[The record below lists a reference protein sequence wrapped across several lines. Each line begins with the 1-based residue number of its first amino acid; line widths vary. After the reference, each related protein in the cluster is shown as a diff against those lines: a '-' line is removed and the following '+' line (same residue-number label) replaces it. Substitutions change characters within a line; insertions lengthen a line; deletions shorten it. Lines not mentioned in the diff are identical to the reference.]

1 MAKVDKYSI
10 HGLKRRPT
18 YSEIIGMLD
27 DNEKITGKLPDRS
40 ATMFRNSPEG
50 SYFDGS
56 DAMEQLREEQGR
68 LLLRQMSDLLLRQ
81 NVRTAG
87 RTYHAER
94 TTRLPATSPTI
105 AQPTQPMDVEQE
117 TTNQTQATPTAPT
130 FSTQQASQ
138 IQAELNQRMNNAVKR
153 RTETS
158 VNHRGEMFKQNK
170 PTITEQIHHINPP
183 RIFTPIKPE
192 DTPIPMS
199 DQDELMTDAQMRNRT
214 KATSSTQ
221 PPPPSPLSLPRPAT
235 TQHFFIG
242 TPNETKTPKR
252 NSPETAIEPKGKAG
266 RPKRFQADNVAR
278 GSEAKREGS
287 SPEDE
292 PKTRKRRNNKRTDLS
307 LAMGEADNEA
317 DVEDNRPRNVPRVLK
332 PYQIGVQRLK
342 EGFETAINRNMITKE
357 QFEEW
362 NKAYQIWF
370 ASRGNES
377 KKKQM
382 LKVVRD
388 VYRKHLW
395 KKLEEA
401 EKINKMDN
409 II

>member
-1 MAKVDKYSI
+1 
-10 HGLKRRPT
+10 
-18 YSEIIGMLD
+18 
-27 DNEKITGKLPDRS
+27 
-40 ATMFRNSPEG
+40 
-50 SYFDGS
+50 
-56 DAMEQLREEQGR
+56 
-68 LLLRQMSDLLLRQ
+68 
-81 NVRTAG
+81 
-87 RTYHAER
+87 
-94 TTRLPATSPTI
+94 
-105 AQPTQPMDVEQE
+105 
-117 TTNQTQATPTAPT
+117 
-130 FSTQQASQ
+130 
-138 IQAELNQRMNNAVKR
+138 MNNAVKR

-362 NKAYQIWF
+362 NKAYQTWF

-382 LKVVRD
+382 LKVMRD

-401 EKINKMDN
+401 EKNQ
-409 II
+409 